1 MKRYLI
7 KVTYLEGKHAGKTYL
22 MRKGGYVT
30 DEGAYQW
37 ENTTYATLGIAKRVC
52 KKLSDRNQRDHDFE
66 RSMEQA
72 DIAKGL
78 RKEPKA
84 WYIYELENYEP
95 YEVEV

>member
-7 KVTYLEGKHAGKTYL
+7 KATYLEGKHAGRSYL
-22 MRKGGYVT
+22 LRKGGYVT

-37 ENTTYATLGIAKRVC
+37 EDTTYATLGIAQRVC
-52 KKLSDRNQRDHDFE
+52 KQYAERNEQDRDLE
-66 RSMEQA
+66 RGQEVF
-72 DIAKGL
+72 DLKTGR

-84 WYIYELENYEP
+84 WYIHELESYEP